1 MQETLE
7 ITYENALIYLRPK
20 NIIETYAAALK
31 GADEIDKTISMV
43 ETFYRKNA
51 GKGIAVLN
59 GVLIY
64 CMRLLDGVVPNENY
78 LRKTLQSFM
87 ANSITTP
94 EKIVKHIINR
104 AEFTTKKQTEKQEIR
119 NDFYKH
125 KVVEKAKNELDSAI
139 TTHEINQAKG
149 NTILDDLNQMKAK
162 KIQKR
167 S

>member
-1 MQETLE
+1 MQEQIE
-7 ITYENALIYLRPK
+7 ITYENALVHLRPK
-20 NIIETYAAALK
+20 DIIETYAAALK
-31 GADEIDKTISMV
+31 GADEIDKTITMV

-104 AEFTTKKQTEKQEIR
+104 AEFTANKKAEKQEIR

-125 KVVEKAKNELDSAI
+125 KVVEQAKIEK
-139 TTHEINQAKG
+139 EINQAKG
-149 NTILDDLNQMKAK
+149 NTILDDLNSMKSK
-162 KIQKR
+162 KLQNR